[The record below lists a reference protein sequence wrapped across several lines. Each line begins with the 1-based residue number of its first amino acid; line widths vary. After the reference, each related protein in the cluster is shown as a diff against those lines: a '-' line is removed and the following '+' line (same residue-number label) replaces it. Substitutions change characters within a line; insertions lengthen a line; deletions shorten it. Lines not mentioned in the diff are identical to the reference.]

1 MFQSFSGFGT
11 LWYERTV
18 EAFIR
23 DSHVKRHFSEVYQQH
38 KHRTPFSL
46 KDIQA
51 PFYILI
57 VGYVF
62 SLLAFL
68 VEKFVLPPEKF
79 VKIIRTIRPVN
90 SIVDDFEMN
99 RRKQLEVPQ
108 KKSNLLKL

>member
-1 MFQSFSGFGT
+1 MFRSFSGFGI

-23 DSHVKRHFSEVYQQH
+23 DSHVKRHINEVYQLH

-68 VEKFVLPPEKF
+68 VERFVLPPGKF
-79 VKIIRTIRPVN
+79 TQIVRVIRPVN
-90 SIVDDFEMN
+90 SIVSEFEMN
-99 RRKQLEVPQ
+99 RRKKFGLFHRKQ
-108 KKSNLLKL
+108 KI